1 MCKVEVEV
9 GEMVAGYVVGVFN
22 GDNRWRYVTRTLESA
37 TLLKKKKI
45 CDLIVRYSNSSS
57 LSNTL
62 SILQYFE
69 LIL

>member
-37 TLLKKKKI
+37 TLLKKKKY
-45 CDLIVRYSNSSS
+45 V
-57 LSNTL
+57 TL
-62 SILQYFE
+62 LYVTVIHHRFQILCPYCN
-69 LIL
+69 ILN